1 MRHGDPDKWAR
12 VSVFGIYLCCN
23 GFASAVTGAFYLGYR
38 RSGQVRSSIALM
50 GTCAYVSKIR
60 QMKNQL
66 CKDPPS
72 ISYFKTRKQLQKTLG
87 KP

>member
-38 RSGQVRSSIALM
+38 RSGQVRSSI
-50 GTCAYVSKIR
+50 
-60 QMKNQL
+60 
-66 CKDPPS
+66 DP
-72 ISYFKTRKQLQKTLG
+72 
-87 KP
+87 